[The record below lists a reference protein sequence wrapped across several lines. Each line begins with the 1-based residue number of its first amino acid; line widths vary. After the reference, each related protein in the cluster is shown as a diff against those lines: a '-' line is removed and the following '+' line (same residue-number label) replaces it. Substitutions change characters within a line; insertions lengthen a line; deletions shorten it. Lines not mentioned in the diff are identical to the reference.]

1 MLGVPVIKATARSG
15 KGINELLEEIHLI
28 STNSEDYYSKKEYD
42 LNKID
47 IENLAYK
54 AEFVTNKAVTQAP
67 SKKEKRD
74 EFIDKIIL
82 GKYTSIP
89 IMLIMFGIILW
100 ITIKGSNYPSEIL
113 SSAFFNFEEFLS
125 TK

>member
-1 MLGVPVIKATARSG
+1 
-15 KGINELLEEIHLI
+15 
-28 STNSEDYYSKKEYD
+28 
-42 LNKID
+42 
-47 IENLAYK
+47 
-54 AEFVTNKAVTQAP
+54 
-67 SKKEKRD
+67 KEKRD

-125 TK
+125 DKNERVRHFTDNNQPAY